1 MSQLNVFGEPLPI
14 CCEDPMTG
22 FTRSGSCE
30 TMDQDHGIHTVCA
43 HMTDEFL
50 AFSKAQGNDLSTPM
64 PEYGF
69 PGLKEGDVKDLVA
82 LASFLR
88 NAFFK
93 EELGQLYSLRTAIN
107 TLENLQ
113 LYNSMEQAFKL
124 SFYNRLNEFEQTIAS
139 ELYQRVFA
147 KELCK
152 I

>member
-69 PGLKEGDVKDLVA
+69 PGLKEGDGWCVCATWYARAVEAGKGCPI
-82 LASFLR
+82 FL
-88 NAFFK
+88 K
-93 EELGQLYSLRTAIN
+93 RTHEN
-107 TLENLQ
+107 TLKILPIETLKKF
-113 LYNSMEQAFKL
+113 AIDL
-124 SFYNRLNEFEQTIAS
+124 S
-139 ELYQRVFA
+139 
-147 KELCK
+147 
-152 I
+152 